1 VVHRRAD
8 GRVGEELTG
17 DLDGPALDGHA
28 EALLRFARASVRD
41 EGGFWWLDSHG
52 RPDRTQPLHAW
63 IACRM
68 THVFALAS
76 LRGSPGAEAVADH
89 GIAALSGPLRDD
101 RYGGWFASVGA
112 DGTPVDAGKAAYPHA
127 FVVLAAASATVAGRP
142 GAAALLDE
150 ALNVV
155 LRRFWDSD
163 AGRTV
168 ESWDRAFATSEPY
181 RGANSS
187 MHMVEA
193 FLAAGDATGD
203 PVWAARALRICEHLV
218 HGVAASYGWRLPEHF
233 TPDWRPLPEYNA
245 DRVADPFRPYGS
257 TVGHW
262 LEWSRLLLH
271 VNAAL
276 AAGSAAPP
284 WLIDDARALF
294 AAAVARGWAVD
305 GADGFVYTLGWDDR
319 PVVRSRMHWVL
330 AEAIAAAA
338 VLHRQTGEADYDRWY
353 RTFWAYARRYLI
365 DPVDGSWRHELDEA
379 NRPAA
384 TVWRGRPDVYHAY
397 QAALLPQLPLGGSA
411 AGALA
416 GYRASQPAVG
426 SPRRVD

>member
-1 VVHRRAD
+1 VVHRWAD

-17 DLDGPALDGHA
+17 WLDGQTAALT
-28 EALLRFARASVRD
+28 RFARASVRD
-41 EGGFWWLDSHG
+41 EGGFWWLDPHG
-52 RPDRTQPLHAW
+52 RPDRSQPLHAW
-63 IACRM
+63 ITCRM
-68 THVFALAS
+68 THVFALES
-76 LRGSPGAEAVADH
+76 LRGTGPEAGPVADH
-89 GIAALSGPLRDD
+89 GIAALSGLLRDD

-127 FVVLAAASATVAGRP
+127 FVVLAASSATIAGRP

-150 ALNVV
+150 ALDVV
-155 LRRFWDSD
+155 VRWFWDED

-168 ESWDRAFATSEPY
+168 ESWDRAFTTSEPY

-203 PVWAARALRICEHLV
+203 PAWAARALRISEHLI
-218 HGVAASYGWRLPEHF
+218 HRTAAAHGWRLPEHY

-245 DRVADPFRPYGS
+245 DRVADPFRPYGT

-271 VNAAL
+271 VG
-276 AAGSAAPP
+276 AGVAEPP
-284 WLIDDARALF
+284 GWLVEDARSLF
-294 AAAVARGWAVD
+294 GVAVERGWAVD

-319 PVVRSRMHWVL
+319 PVVRSRMHWVV

-338 VLHRQTGEADYDRWY
+338 VLHRQTGDAAYDGWY
-353 RTFWAYARRYLI
+353 RTFWDYARRYLI
-365 DPVDGSWRHELDEA
+365 DPVDGSWRHELDA
-379 NRPAA
+379 GNAPAS
-384 TVWRGRPDVYHAY
+384 TVWHGRPDVYHAY

-416 GYRASQPAVG
+416 GYRASQPAFG

>member
-8 GRVGEELTG
+8 GRVGEELSG
-17 DLDGPALDGHA
+17 WLDGQASALA
-28 EALLRFARASVRD
+28 RFARGSVRD
-41 EGGFWWLDSHG
+41 EGGFWWLDSRG
-52 RPDRTQPLHAW
+52 RPDREQPLHAW

-68 THVFALAS
+68 THVFALET
-76 LRGSPGAEAVADH
+76 LRGNDPDAPAVVDH
-89 GIAALSGPLRDD
+89 GIAALSGLLRDD
-101 RYGGWFASVGA
+101 RYGGWFASVDTA
-112 DGTPVDAGKAAYPHA
+112 GTPVDPGKAAYPHA
-127 FVVLAAASATVAGRP
+127 FVVLAASGAAIAGRP

-150 ALNVV
+150 ALDVV
-155 LRRFWDSD
+155 RQRFWDSD

-168 ESWDRAFATSEPY
+168 ESWDRAFTTSEPY

-203 PVWAARALRICEHLV
+203 SAWAARALRICEHLV
-218 HGVAASYGWRLPEHF
+218 HTVAAGYGWRLPEHF
-233 TPDWRPLPEYNA
+233 TPDWRPLLEYNA

-271 VNAAL
+271 LNAAL
-276 AAGSAAPP
+276 SAAPAGPAPPP
-284 WLIDDARALF
+284 WLVEDARALF
-294 AAAVARGWAVD
+294 DAAVRRGWAVD

-338 VLHRQTGEADYDRWY
+338 ALHRQTGEADYDRWY
-353 RTFWAYARRYLI
+353 RTFWAYARTYLI
-365 DPVDGSWRHELDEA
+365 DPVDGNWRHELDA
-379 NRPAA
+379 TNRPAA
-384 TVWRGRPDVYHAY
+384 TVWHGRPDVYHAY

-416 GYRASQPAVG
+416 GYGASQPAVG
-426 SPRRVD
+426 SPRSAD